1 MCCVQIK
8 VGIFVAGRIS
18 FKGGWSP
25 GLKFLLLCWHTGC
38 RVNSAHSHERLADER
53 TRDKERKTK
62 ETGTPHVNTAVS
74 APHQTNSDRRE
85 QTHTH
90 THTQHSFP
98 AHNYCEVQ
106 TSETTRKTRDS
117 KYDLNLEDFEFW
129 NIYKQR
135 NIVTVC
141 WSCDS
146 LNRQSDCLLPLNL
159 KSRWRTWL
167 IFQF

>member
-8 VGIFVAGRIS
+8 VGIFVAGQIG

-25 GLKFLLLCWHTGC
+25 GLKFLLLCWTHGLPSER
-38 RVNSAHSHERLADER
+38 RVHSHERLADER

-74 APHQTNSDRRE
+74 APHQTNSDRIE

-90 THTQHSFP
+90 TDTQHSFP
-98 AHNYCEVQ
+98 PHNYCEVQ
-106 TSETTRKTRDS
+106 TSETTRKTRN
-117 KYDLNLEDFEFW
+117 LNLEDLEHW
-129 NIYKQR
+129 KHLKTKKHCN
-135 NIVTVC
+135 TSVC

-146 LNRQSDCLLPLNL
+146 LNRQSDSLFPLNL
-159 KSRWRTWL
+159 KSRWRTCW
-167 IFQF
+167 FFN